1 MDMRGVRQQRLLRSF
16 GLAIVA
22 LACVATTTAF
32 ADEHGGR
39 GRDGRDGGD
48 RGGNVTTIYRP
59 GAAAARCATPDP
71 SAATVDS
78 VFDQFA
84 AGGGLSLNQAA
95 LIGNALYLSADQ
107 VQQLSFDQMISMT
120 QCAGVSLDTLANILS
135 GA

>member
-1 MDMRGVRQQRLLRSF
+1 
-16 GLAIVA
+16 
-22 LACVATTTAF
+22 
-32 ADEHGGR
+32 
-39 GRDGRDGGD
+39 
-48 RGGNVTTIYRP
+48 VTTIYRP